1 MSELRL
7 NDLQKRIF
15 KFLAKQKAA
24 GHLKVINK
32 KILEKFS
39 GYANLQVSLDGLS
52 NELLIFRSHDYPS
65 PGYTYEI
72 TELGEEEIP

>member
-1 MSELRL
+1 M
-7 NDLQKRIF
+7 
-15 KFLAKQKAA
+15 
-24 GHLKVINK
+24 
-32 KILEKFS
+32 EKLS

-52 NELLIFRSHDYPS
+52 NELLIFRSHDYPF